1 MISIALSM
9 LLIVLLAATVVLYV
23 AFPHRGADMPHTPWL
38 GIAMRK
44 AVNLLPTLHNQRARQ
59 HG

>member
-1 MISIALSM
+1 VISIALAM
-9 LLIVLLAATVVLYV
+9 LIIVMLAATVVLYV